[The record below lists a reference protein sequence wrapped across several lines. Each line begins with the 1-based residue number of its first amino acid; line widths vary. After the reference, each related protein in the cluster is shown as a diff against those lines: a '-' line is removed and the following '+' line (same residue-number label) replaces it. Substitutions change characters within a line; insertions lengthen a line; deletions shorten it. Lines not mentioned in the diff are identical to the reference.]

1 MKVIEVNNK
10 KLEKEFINVAS
21 YIYKDDK
28 YWVRPLDID
37 IQNVFDKKKNY
48 RAINIL
54 MFYINEIGSTS
65 IIVLYCLVLF
75 SKATSP
81 ILFII

>member
-10 KLEKEFINVAS
+10 KLEKEFIDVGL

-37 IQNVFDKKKNY
+37 IQNVFDKKKNKTF
-48 RAINIL
+48 RHGNVKRWIL
-54 MFYINEIGSTS
+54 I
-65 IIVLYCLVLF
+65 
-75 SKATSP
+75 KKRK
-81 ILFII
+81 

>member
-10 KLEKEFINVAS
+10 KLKKEFINVAS

-37 IQNVFDKKKNY
+37 IQNGELHVVMGPN
-48 RAINIL
+48 
-54 MFYINEIGSTS
+54 GSEK
-65 IIVLYCLVLF
+65 VH
-75 SKATSP
+75 
-81 ILFII
+81 